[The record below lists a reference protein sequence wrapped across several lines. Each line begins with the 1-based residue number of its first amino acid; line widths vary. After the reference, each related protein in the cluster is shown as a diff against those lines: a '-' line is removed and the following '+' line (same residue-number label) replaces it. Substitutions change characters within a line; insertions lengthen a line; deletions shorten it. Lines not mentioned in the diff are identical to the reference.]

1 MGKKLAAKKSK
12 RITTHTRSVI
22 TKRVKQ
28 HRRKTKKEAGKLS
41 KAGFKSKTKSNQN
54 SDLPNLHPLKKQIV
68 KNLMAKKKSAATDSK
83 LATLNAKTVAMT
95 NTSVVMD
102 PKIKEKKYL
111 ARMETEETKKA
122 LPQMKKKY
130 MKELKEIIEQS
141 DIILEVLDARDPDGC
156 RCRELEQE
164 ILAQGGDKKIIFVLN
179 KIDLVP
185 IEVVQVWK
193 KKLSREYACV
203 LFKANT
209 QSNTKDY
216 GQVKMFNNS
225 IKDKKELCNAIL
237 NSSKSVGPDKLLE
250 LIKNYSKSEGM
261 KLSVSVGV
269 IGFPNVGKSSVIN
282 SMKKKRAVGVSATA
296 GHTKNLQTV
305 EIDSKVNII
314 DSPGV
319 ILSKDDETTLVLR
332 NQINPQEVKDPITPI
347 EKMLHLVNKDDLL
360 KMYKISDFKD
370 AKGFLLNVAKNR
382 GKFVKGGVPNIDA
395 GARIVLGD
403 WAQGKIK
410 YYSIPDGFKG
420 SDLTGMDQEID
431 TFHNELITLDMDG
444 NEETSEM
451 NQE

>member
-1 MGKKLAAKKSK
+1 MGIISINTKMGKKLAAKKSK

-68 KNLMAKKKSAATDSK
+68 KNLMAKKKSASTDSK

-95 NTSVVMD
+95 N
-102 PKIKEKKYL
+102 
-111 ARMETEETKKA
+111 
-122 LPQMKKKY
+122 KY

-282 SMKKKRAVGVSATA
+282 SMKK
-296 GHTKNLQTV
+296 
-305 EIDSKVNII
+305 
-314 DSPGV
+314 
-319 ILSKDDETTLVLR
+319 
-332 NQINPQEVKDPITPI
+332 
-347 EKMLHLVNKDDLL
+347 
-360 KMYKISDFKD
+360 
-370 AKGFLLNVAKNR
+370 
-382 GKFVKGGVPNIDA
+382 
-395 GARIVLGD
+395 
-403 WAQGKIK
+403 
-410 YYSIPDGFKG
+410 
-420 SDLTGMDQEID
+420 
-431 TFHNELITLDMDG
+431 
-444 NEETSEM
+444 
-451 NQE
+451 